1 MLVVYKDKWNEQFND
16 ELIHKRSV
24 LSKVVRWLKQDWM
37 KMLLYIMPI
46 NTFLVKQ
53 KVCVIS
59 KIVLL
64 DEGN

>member
-1 MLVVYKDKWNEQFND
+1 MLVVCKGKWNEQFNN
-16 ELIHKRSV
+16 ELIHKTSV

-53 KVCVIS
+53 EACIIS
-59 KIVLL
+59 KIVFL
-64 DEGN
+64 